1 MSANSEELG
10 LLQASAREWIADCAV
25 LTPERKQG
33 LEVERHWHAQMAEM
47 GWFGVSIASEAGGSG
62 LGWTGLGVLLQELG
76 RELVPTSLIAGS
88 VLAEALQA
96 GESESLLT
104 ALVEGRS
111 EIAFAIDD
119 GARHDPAS
127 SSTRA
132 TQCANG
138 WRLSG
143 RKRYVSAGMR
153 ATHLLVLANVEQEG
167 AALFVVEAQAAHREA
182 ITMIDGCDWANI
194 GFDEIALPMS
204 AKLAVDEREIERL
217 LDLARVATAAEMLGA
232 AERALEISVDYL
244 KLRRQFDQ
252 PIGAFQAL
260 QHRAARMCVEIELA
274 RSCVEA
280 ALAAADADSD
290 AAELPRLASLAKAI
304 AGETLHLVSNEIVQL
319 HGGIGMTEAHVAG
332 RYLKHARLA
341 EARFGNTAWHAD
353 RYARLS
359 GF

>member
-1 MSANSEELG
+1 MNANREELD
-10 LLQASAREWIADCAV
+10 LLQRSAREWITDCAA

-33 LEVERHWHAQMAEM
+33 LETESRWHRQMAEM
-47 GWFGVSIASEAGGSG
+47 GWFGVAIAGEDGGSG
-62 LGWTGLGVLLQELG
+62 LGWAGLGVLLQELG
-76 RELVPTSLIAGS
+76 RELVSTSLIANS
-88 VLAEALQA
+88 VLAEALKSHD
-96 GESESLLT
+96 SEPLLP
-104 ALVEGRS
+104 ALIDGRS
-111 EIAFAIDD
+111 SVAMAIDD

-132 TQCANG
+132 TKQADG

-143 RKRYVSAGMR
+143 RKRYVPAGMR
-153 ATHLLVLANVEQEG
+153 ATHLLVLANTAADG
-167 AALFVVEAQAAHREA
+167 SALFVVEAQAAKREA
-182 ITMIDGCDWANI
+182 IAMVDACDWADI
-194 GFDEIALPMS
+194 GFDELGLPMR
-204 AKLAVDEREIERL
+204 ARLPVDAARIDRL
-217 LDLARVATAAEMLGA
+217 LDLARIATAAEMLGA
-232 AERALEISVDYL
+232 AERALDISVDYL

-260 QHRAARMCVEIELA
+260 QHRAARMCVEVELA

-280 ALAAADADSD
+280 ALAAADAGTG
-290 AAELPRLASLAKAI
+290 ELAKSASLAKAVC
-304 AGETLHLVSNEIVQL
+304 GEALHLVSNEIVQL

-353 RYARLS
+353 RHARLS